1 MGSTNVELEKFNG
14 KGDFSLWRRKMR
26 AILVQHKCTRAL
38 GGEKDL
44 PEKLSQE
51 EKEDMM
57 ELTYSTIILNL
68 ADNVL
73 RKVDKEDTAAKV
85 WLKLESLYM
94 TKSVLGIA
102 FIKEQ
107 LFSFKM
113 DQGKSLDDNLEVFER
128 LVTDDLTNAEENV
141 KNAIKYG
148 RKLIC
153 LEDVISALRIR
164 ELEIKVERK
173 KNSTI
178 AEGLN
183 VQFKNQKKFCKKRLK
198 DIKEGKEKPATTNF
212 IEQDENAVLTIQR
225 DRYWIHL
232 VHFI

>member
-1 MGSTNVELEKFNG
+1 MGSTRVELEKFNG

-26 AILVQHKCTRAL
+26 VILVQQKCARAL

-51 EKEDMM
+51 KKKDMM
-57 ELTYSTIILNL
+57 ELAYSTIILNL
-68 ADNVL
+68 ADNGL
-73 RKVDKEDTAAKV
+73 RKVEKEDTTAKV

-94 TKSVLGIA
+94 TKYVPGIA
-102 FIKEQ
+102 FIKEK

-113 DQGKSLDDNLEVFER
+113 DQGKSLDDNLKVFER
-128 LVTDDLTNAEENV
+128 LVTDLTNVEESFSDHTQVVLLLNSLPENYKDV

-148 RKLIC
+148 RESIC

-178 AEGLN
+178 AKGLN
-183 VQFKNQKKFCKKRLK
+183 VQFKK
-198 DIKEGKEKPATTNF
+198 
-212 IEQDENAVLTIQR
+212 
-225 DRYWIHL
+225 
-232 VHFI
+232 